1 MNDIITILRES
12 RLARFLIPAGIIL
25 IICGIIFTNATVK
38 NKDYIK
44 IESEVT
50 KVELEEEAHKD
61 ASGNQVEATYILTLK
76 YTVGGK
82 TYESDLGGL
91 SERKVGDKMT
101 IYYNPEDP
109 SQITQTKSL
118 IVPLAMIIAGIAALV
133 GGILSAVSTVKK
145 YKRMKEQERGWAN
158 GEL

>member
-1 MNDIITILRES
+1 MNNIITILRES

-44 IESEVT
+44 TESTVT
-50 KVELEEEAHKD
+50 KVELEEEAHRD
-61 ASGNQVEATYILTLK
+61 ASGNPVEATYILTLQ

-82 TYESDLGGL
+82 TYESELGGM

-101 IYYNPEDP
+101 IYYNPDDP

-118 IVPLAMIIAGIAALV
+118 IIPLVMTVAGIAALV
-133 GGILSAVSTVKK
+133 GGILSAVNTVKR